1 MKKWQFSVITGAMS
15 TASCVVER
23 LGNSVTPESN
33 PHGTGRNY
41 SRCAARIAF
50 IQQQRREA
58 IGLQYRR
65 TEAFLT
71 DISAND
77 KPINQVVADASE
89 LAAILLTPY
98 QIV

>member
-1 MKKWQFSVITGAMS
+1 MS
-15 TASCVVER
+15 TASCVVEG
-23 LGNSVTPESN
+23 LANSVTLESN
-33 PHGTGRNY
+33 PHGIGRNY
-41 SRCAARIAF
+41 SRCAARIDF
-50 IQQQRREA
+50 VHQQRREA
-58 IGLQYRR
+58 IGIKYRR

-89 LAAILLTPY
+89 LAAILLTLH